1 MENYF
6 DFIIFLAFERYYDYE
21 DKRSLT
27 FEELHNYRLA
37 LIQEHIDYH
46 SRFKE
51 YDDEYF
57 PELLKEFHNYGLNIS
72 LEEERKNFENFLINY
87 DEYFTYDNERIYIK
101 EDVDMESFGD
111 VKFDLP
117 FYENPYNQLICGEL
131 IGFSKHLKPMDALHA
146 TKIKNEV
153 LKLIEVEKILEKYYY
168 EYKIIKNSP
177 NIETISKFIV
187 NTLTKIGNSSYAK
200 IRCYD
205 TIIRC
210 LGLLNDDDDYDL
222 LSEDIIKDKFCELHE
237 KKLEYLLENS
247 FYDAIFGTKSIACDK
262 LLMDIQ
268 GLFEYKKFA
277 KAKNSND
284 DEELSEEDYGSCL
297 AEPIFPDEFLEEREE
312 IEEKMAAYHDDFEDE
327 VEDDDKEDEDDEE
340 EEISEIEEVIELFK
354 FYLDNQN
361 ITRAFYLRYIILA
374 HYLINKYGNNEELE
388 NVKSRLLFLLDNYG
402 ESLTEEKNFL
412 KVLESVP
419 LDKFTKDDFE
429 DFYMVARVFLIE
441 ILKGYAEVDI
451 LKKLM
456 YISTYYLLTKDIV
469 IDRIITKYQNTEIG
483 KKVKKVIYNN
493 DYSDFI
499 EKDKKL
505 IKEK

>member
-1 MENYF
+1 MESYF

-72 LEEERKNFENFLINY
+72 LEEERQNFEKFLINY

-187 NTLTKIGNSSYAK
+187 MI
-200 IRCYD
+200 
-205 TIIRC
+205 
-210 LGLLNDDDDYDL
+210 
-222 LSEDIIKDKFCELHE
+222 LS
-237 KKLEYLLENS
+237 
-247 FYDAIFGTKSIACDK
+247 
-262 LLMDIQ
+262 
-268 GLFEYKKFA
+268 
-277 KAKNSND
+277 
-284 DEELSEEDYGSCL
+284 
-297 AEPIFPDEFLEEREE
+297 
-312 IEEKMAAYHDDFEDE
+312 
-327 VEDDDKEDEDDEE
+327 
-340 EEISEIEEVIELFK
+340 
-354 FYLDNQN
+354 LD
-361 ITRAFYLRYIILA
+361 
-374 HYLINKYGNNEELE
+374 
-388 NVKSRLLFLLDNYG
+388 V
-402 ESLTEEKNFL
+402 
-412 KVLESVP
+412 
-419 LDKFTKDDFE
+419 
-429 DFYMVARVFLIE
+429 
-441 ILKGYAEVDI
+441 
-451 LKKLM
+451 
-456 YISTYYLLTKDIV
+456 
-469 IDRIITKYQNTEIG
+469 
-483 KKVKKVIYNN
+483 
-493 DYSDFI
+493 
-499 EKDKKL
+499 
-505 IKEK
+505 

>member
-27 FEELHNYRLA
+27 FEELHNYRVA
-37 LIQEHIDYH
+37 LTQEHVRYH
-46 SRFKE
+46 NLFSG
-51 YDDEYF
+51 YDDEYL
-57 PELLKEFHNYGLNIS
+57 PGLLKEFHNFGLNLS
-72 LEEERKNFENFLINY
+72 LEVESKYFTNFLINY
-87 DEYFTYDNERIYIK
+87 KEYFTYDKTKIYLK
-101 EDVDMESFGD
+101 EDVDMGSFED
-111 VKFDLP
+111 VKFELP
-117 FYENPYNQLICGEL
+117 FYEDPYNKLICGEL
-131 IGFSKHLKPMDALHA
+131 ISLSGSSKPMDALHA
-146 TKIKNEV
+146 FKIKNET
-153 LKLIEVEKILEKYYY
+153 LKLIELEKTLEKYYH

-177 NIETISKFIV
+177 NINVISKKIID
-187 NTLTKIGNSSYAK
+187 TLTKIGNFPFAK
-200 IRCYD
+200 IRRYHS
-205 TIIRC
+205 TIISLYDR
-210 LGLLNDDDDYDL
+210 DDYDN
-222 LSEDIIKDKFCELHE
+222 LSEDILKDKFYEIHRINLNH
-237 KKLEYLLENS
+237 LLASS

-262 LLMDIQ
+262 LLLDMSGIFKYKR
-268 GLFEYKKFA
+268 FEE
-277 KAKNSND
+277 AKNS
-284 DEELSEEDYGSCL
+284 EEEEEEIDPSDIMQ
-297 AEPIFPDEFLEEREE
+297 PVFPDKFLEEMEKRKEE
-312 IEEKMAAYHDDFEDE
+312 LGAYHDDYEDE
-327 VEDDDKEDEDDEE
+327 VDDDDEEEIEDEEE
-340 EEISEIEEVIELFK
+340 EEISEIEIAMEDIKHYLFTQ
-354 FYLDNQN
+354 DIN
-361 ITRAFYLRYIILA
+361 RAFYLRYIILA

-419 LDKFTKDDFE
+419 LDKFTKEDFE
-429 DFYMVARVFLIE
+429 DFYMVSRVFLVE